1 MCKCIKWLRPEC
13 VSNLNGSE
21 VLIKLGIQ
29 WRQLIYG
36 AVESAVVVTQD
47 LTQEEGGK
55 RYIYNNSLCK
65 QASVTHWRW
74 VQTLS
79 IARLFPLSAS
89 VYLVNGFSQH
99 LPHKLKQL
107 QVVLVNVGRRWRIKP
122 FISTGSLQKFNRAD
136 RNLLA
141 SFICC
146 HLCYGD
152 FCGHLASFWHT
163 LNRLSAGLNTFLMI
177 SSRNSLN
184 TPSWSIPASS
194 TPRSLTNFTRMTPFM
209 EFAGNR
215 RSWSYPSLEQQI
227 QVLLWGEF

>member
-1 MCKCIKWLRPEC
+1 MLWWWPKTWLRKKEAKGTSTTIPC
-13 VSNLNGSE
+13 AS
-21 VLIKLGIQ
+21 
-29 WRQLIYG
+29 RPQLHTG
-36 AVESAVVVTQD
+36 DEFRHWVER
-47 LTQEEGGK
+47 G
-55 RYIYNNSLCK
+55 C
-65 QASVTHWRW
+65 
-74 VQTLS
+74 
-79 IARLFPLSAS
+79 

-136 RNLLA
+136 RKLLA

-146 HLCYGD
+146 HFCYGD